1 MEVGHITN
9 EQAAGRI
16 LAKTKLTS
24 LAAGYT
30 LNGNPFSI
38 LVVPKADVTTGVI
51 SNVATEIG
59 LVVSCKCYADAAAS
73 DLPVYFHRW
82 TEAAIVELATNA
94 INLTTYD
101 VYVGSGM
108 KIS

>member
-1 MEVGHITN
+1 MSGHITN

-24 LAAGYT
+24 LTAAYNLDGK
-30 LNGNPFSI
+30 PFSI

-51 SNVATEIG
+51 SNVDTNIG
-59 LVVSCKCYADAAAS
+59 LVVSCKLYAESAAS

-82 TEAAIVELATNA
+82 TEAAIVELAITA
-94 INLTTYD
+94 IDLTDYD
-101 VYVGSGM
+101 VYVGAGM
-108 KIS
+108 EIS